1 MAAEPSIRSGAMI
14 SQDRRKQPKARALV
28 EPEGAAAGRSSVP
41 KGLRAGG
48 SQLLAV
54 AVCFLL
60 SGFAALLYQAA
71 WLKKLAVTFGASH
84 VAVATVLAA
93 YMAGLALGAA
103 LAARLASKVRRP
115 LLVYGVLEAVI
126 GGSALLVP
134 LLLDAAQA
142 LFVFLYG
149 GQPAPAADAG
159 IGQSLYYLA
168 ATFLILAVPTGA
180 MGATLPLL
188 SKHAVFED
196 RQVGPR
202 IGLLYGINTA
212 GAVFGALAA
221 GFLLLPHLGLH
232 GTLAIGAGV
241 NGAVFLVAVHLA
253 RGLGQGPDA
262 KRRMAASEQV
272 RAQQRGTGSDSAELA
287 PAVLGKT
294 ADGAA
299 NRAPLGHGKAPW
311 HWIMPA
317 MLASGAV
324 SFALEVLWTRLLT
337 HLFGGT
343 IHAFSIMLAC
353 FLAGIALG
361 GLLAGR
367 LARDRATA
375 RLGFAAAQG
384 LVALLSLA
392 SYRFIDLWL
401 PENGGLGGKALYA
414 FLAMA
419 PATLFIGATYPLAVR
434 IATAGAGQTAN
445 AAGAIYAWNTLG
457 AILGALLTGFVVL
470 PALGFGP
477 TLKAAMLVSL
487 SLALIAGLPSG
498 KPHRS
503 SAAHGDGMA
512 RLSGP
517 RRLAAAGLAATALI
531 GTLLFVQPGRPDDLI
546 YAQTSGSQGRGAER
560 FYAVGRSATVLLRD
574 QGGFFH
580 LSSNGLSESAI
591 PRRGMAPQN
600 NSQKW
605 LAGLTALARPEAASM
620 LVVGFGGGVALAGAP
635 PHATDLDVLELEPEI
650 IRANRAV
657 GGERRRDPLA
667 DPRLNLILN
676 DARNAMLLTSK
687 RYDAIVSQPSHPW
700 TGGASHLYTREFLA
714 LAKSRLKD
722 GGVFLQWINSQFVD
736 EALLKTL
743 AATILDQFRH
753 VELYQPERQV
763 LLFLGS
769 DRPIGLWD
777 GPQGAATALQRHRR
791 HYNRL
796 GMRAVEDVEA
806 MLTLDEPGLRAFAA
820 GAPLN
825 TDGRNRLAFFSR
837 PAGDGLSA
845 DDMQK
850 LFADLDPLTR
860 PGSDFHRKRTGDFNL
875 PYIAERLLAGNFI
888 QRAYLL
894 GRAADALPRRNPR
907 DAGTQAAGISAEKA
921 IIDALGFEHSGDIQR
936 AQAAFRR
943 ALQSNP
949 ASQAA
954 RFGLLKL
961 HLGDFAQGNVPRPI
975 IELANALRGP
985 ERRVLESWVYGAQRR
1000 FDRIAALDGTLAE
1013 VAPTSP
1019 AHPIAIKLRADWR
1032 VVRSQRDG
1040 DPAPAREA
1048 LAMLDDLL
1056 ASFSSLDLHILRSG
1070 CAWLAGD
1077 GPAYVESA
1085 WAVGQHIRQRLD
1097 QALEEEGGGALGFA
1111 EARQLGA
1118 RLAPMIERLSGPLA
1132 APVRHRAETVSA
1144 KLRDLLA
1151 QLEAVANGAQQG
1163 ALQLRPARHPADLV
1177 QTHMR
1182 LFRPSAEAALGEA
1195 GRASP

>member
-14 SQDRRKQPKARALV
+14 SRDRRKQSKAHTLV
-28 EPEGAAAGRSSVP
+28 GPEGAAAERSTVP
-41 KGLRAGG
+41 KGPRSG
-48 SQLLAV
+48 SSPLLAV

-71 WLKKLAVTFGASH
+71 WLKKLAVAFGTSH

-93 YMAGLALGAA
+93 YMAGLAFGAA
-103 LAARLASKVRRP
+103 LAARLAPKLRRP
-115 LLVYGVLEAVI
+115 LLVYGILEAVI

-142 LFVFLYG
+142 LFVLLYG

-188 SKHAVFED
+188 SKHAVSED
-196 RQVGPR
+196 RQIGPR

-212 GAVFGALAA
+212 GALLGSLAA
-221 GFLLLPHLGLH
+221 GFLLLPRLGLH
-232 GTLAIGAGV
+232 ATLAIGAGV
-241 NGAVFLVAVHLA
+241 NGVVFLVAVHLA
-253 RGLGQGPDA
+253 RAWGQAPDA
-262 KRRMAASEQV
+262 KQRLAAGEQVGGQRRGTSSAATGPAPAASGKPTATAN
-272 RAQQRGTGSDSAELA
+272 RAARKGLFRLLWRSGSK
-287 PAVLGKT
+287 PAD
-294 ADGAA
+294 AAA
-299 NRAPLGHGKAPW
+299 NRAAFGHGKAPL
-311 HWIMPA
+311 HWIMPV
-317 MLASGAV
+317 MLVSGAV

-343 IHAFSIMLAC
+343 IYAFSIMLAC
-353 FLAGIALG
+353 FLTGIALG

-367 LARDRATA
+367 LAKERGTA
-375 RLGFAAAQG
+375 RLAFAAAQG
-384 LVALLSLA
+384 LVALLALA

-434 IATAGAGQTAN
+434 IGTARADQTAN

-487 SLALIAGLPSG
+487 SLALIAGLLDG
-498 KPHRS
+498 KSRRS
-503 SAAHGDGMA
+503 SDA
-512 RLSGP
+512 RAGGRLTGL
-517 RRLAAAGLAATALI
+517 RRLAVAGIAATALL
-531 GTLLFVQPGRPDDLI
+531 GTLVFVQPGRPDNLI
-546 YAQTSGSQGRGAER
+546 YAQTSGNQDRGAER

-580 LSSNGLSESAI
+580 LASNGLSESAI

-605 LAGLTALARPEAASM
+605 LTGLTALARPEAASM

-635 PHATDLDVLELEPEI
+635 PHATDLDVVELEPEI

-676 DARNAMLLTSK
+676 DARNAILLTGK

-743 AATILDQFRH
+743 AATVLDQFRH

-777 GPQGAATALQRHRR
+777 GPRGAATALQRHRR

-796 GMRAVEDVEA
+796 GMRAVEDAAA
-806 MLTLDEPGLRAFAA
+806 MLTLDEAGLRAFAA

-825 TDGRNRLAFFSR
+825 TDDHNRLAFFSR

-850 LFADLDPLTR
+850 LFADLDPLAQ
-860 PGSDFHRKRTGDFNL
+860 PGSDFHRKRNGDFNL
-875 PYIAERLLAGNFI
+875 PYIAERLLTGNFI

-894 GRAADALPRRNPR
+894 GRAAAALPRRNESG
-907 DAGTQAAGISAEKA
+907 AGTQAADISAQQA
-921 IIDALGFEHSGDIQR
+921 LIDALGFEHSGDMQR

-949 ASQAA
+949 ANQAA

-985 ERRVLESWVYGAQRR
+985 ERRVLESWVYGAQGR
-1000 FDRIAALDGTLAE
+1000 FERIAALDGSLAE

-1019 AHPIAIKLRADWR
+1019 AHPIAVKLRADWR
-1032 VVRSQRDG
+1032 VVRSQRNG

-1085 WAVGQHIRQRLD
+1085 WAVGQHIRQRLE
-1097 QALEEEGGGALGFA
+1097 QAPQEGGTLRSA
-1111 EARQLGA
+1111 EAKQLST

-1132 APVRHRAETVSA
+1132 ASVRQRAETVSA
-1144 KLRDLLA
+1144 KLRELLA
-1151 QLEAVANGAQQG
+1151 QLDAVANGA
-1163 ALQLRPARHPADLV
+1163 
-1177 QTHMR
+1177 
-1182 LFRPSAEAALGEA
+1182 
-1195 GRASP
+1195 